1 MKFLKSL
8 KINDNSLFED
18 FKSQIEQNQEDYK
31 NLNPEFYQQQF
42 EIYKK
47 EGEKAFLESS
57 EKKKKKDKK

>member
-31 NLNPEFYQQQF
+31 NLNPEFYQ
-42 EIYKK
+42 
-47 EGEKAFLESS
+47 
-57 EKKKKKDKK
+57 